1 MKADHPQ
8 AVNEAPIDFSAA
20 TMAEMNRVI
29 GLFPEGKEK
38 SAILSMLHLV
48 QDELGWVSVGAMN
61 RVAQILNIEAIEVYE
76 VATFYTM
83 FHLDPVGKNVLEVCR
98 TGPCQL
104 VGSDDL
110 IAYIEEK
117 LEIKVGQTT
126 KDGLFTL
133 KTVECLGACGY
144 APMLMCKYQ
153 FYESLTKE
161 KVNEMLDAMREASKS

>member
-8 AVNEAPIDFSAA
+8 AVNEAPIEFSAN
-20 TMAEMNRVI
+20 TMAEINRVI
-29 GLFPEGKEK
+29 GLFPEGKQK
-38 SAILSMLHLV
+38 SAILSVLHLV
-48 QDELGWVSVGAMN
+48 QDEFGWVSVGSMN
-61 RVAQILNIEAIEVYE
+61 RVALILGIQPIEVYE

-110 IAYIEEK
+110 ITYIEEK
-117 LEIKVGQTT
+117 LDIKVGETT
-126 KDGLFTL
+126 KDGMFTL

-144 APMLMCKYQ
+144 GPMLMCKYQ
-153 FYESLTKE
+153 FYERLNKE
-161 KVNEMLDAMREASKS
+161 KVNEMLDAMREASNS

>member
-20 TMAEMNRVI
+20 TMTEMNRVI
-29 GLFPEGKEK
+29 GLFPEGKQK
-38 SAILSMLHLV
+38 SAILSVLHLV

-61 RVAQILNIEAIEVYE
+61 RVAQILNIEPIEVYE

-83 FHLDPVGKNVLEVCR
+83 FHLDPVGKNVLEVCH

-110 IAYIEEK
+110 ITYIEQK
-117 LEIKVGQTT
+117 LDIKVGETT
-126 KDGLFTL
+126 KDGMFTL

-144 APMLMCKYQ
+144 GPMLMCKYK
-153 FYESLTKE
+153 FYERLTKD

>member
-38 SAILSMLHLV
+38 SAILSVLHLV

-61 RVAQILNIEAIEVYE
+61 RVAQILNIEPIEVYE

-144 APMLMCKYQ
+144 ATMLMCKYQ
-153 FYESLTKE
+153 FYERLTKE